1 MAKNWFLRPP
11 PSSIRIGMSMKGS
24 KVTVVGAGF
33 VGATAAQRIV
43 EKDLADVVLIDI
55 VEGLPQGKA
64 LDMMESAPVE
74 GFSSKIL
81 GTNRY
86 EDTAGSD
93 VIVITAGLARKPG
106 MSRDDLLFK
115 NAEIVGGI
123 VDACAKYSA
132 EAIIVMVTNP
142 LDVMTWLAQKKS
154 GFPCERVI
162 GMAGELDS
170 ARYAYFVAEA
180 VGCTPKDVKAVVLGG
195 HGDQMV
201 PVPQHTTVRDK
212 PISEILDA
220 AKIDAINQRARDGG
234 AEIVKLLKT
243 GSAYYAPSSSAVKM
257 VRAILGDTGEVIPSC
272 VYLKGAYGLKDVY
285 CGVPV
290 KLGRGGA
297 EQVVEIALTE
307 GQQKALHASAEDVR
321 QNFLKLKF

>member
-1 MAKNWFLRPP
+1 
-11 PSSIRIGMSMKGS
+11 MKKA

-33 VGATAAQRIV
+33 VGATAAQRLV
-43 EKDLADVVLIDI
+43 EKEIADVVLVDI
-55 VEGLPQGKA
+55 VDGLAQGKA

-123 VDACAKYSA
+123 VTECAKHSPGA
-132 EAIIVMVTNP
+132 VIVMVTNP
-142 LDVMTWLAQKKS
+142 LDVMTWLAWKKS
-154 GFPCERVI
+154 GFPAERVI

-170 ARYAYFVAEA
+170 ARYAYFLAEA
-180 VGCTPKDVKAVVLGG
+180 TGASPKDVKAIVLGG

-201 PVPQHTTVRDK
+201 PVPQHATVCGK
-212 PISEILDA
+212 PITELLDG
-220 AKIDAINQRARDGG
+220 AKIEAINQRARDGG

-243 GSAYYAPSSSAVKM
+243 GSAFYAPSSSAVKM
-257 VRAILGDTGEVIPSC
+257 VRAILQDTGEVIPAC
-272 VYLKGAYGLKDVY
+272 VYLKGPYGLNEVY

-290 KLGRGGA
+290 RLGRGGTK
-297 EQVVEIALTE
+297 QVVELPITE
-307 GQQKALHASAEDVR
+307 GQKKALHASADDVR
-321 QNFLKLKF
+321 QNFSKLKL

>member
-1 MAKNWFLRPP
+1 
-11 PSSIRIGMSMKGS
+11 MSNS

-64 LDMMESAPVE
+64 LDIMESAPVE
-74 GFSSKIL
+74 GFSSKIT
-81 GTNRY
+81 GSNSYR
-86 EDTAGSD
+86 DTAGSD

-123 VDACAKYSA
+123 VTECASYSPNT
-132 EAIIVMVTNP
+132 ILVMVTNP

-154 GFPCERVI
+154 GFPVERVI

-170 ARYAYFVAEA
+170 SRYAYFIAEKL
-180 VGCTPKDVKAVVLGG
+180 GCKPSEVKATVLGG

-201 PVPQHTTVRDK
+201 PVPELTLVRGK
-212 PISEILDA
+212 PITKLLDSA
-220 AKIDAINQRARDGG
+220 TIEAINQRTREGG

-257 VRAILGDTGEVIPSC
+257 VRAILKDTGEVIPSC
-272 VYLKGAYGLKDVY
+272 VYLKGQYGLSDVY
-285 CGVPV
+285 CGVPAE
-290 KLGRGGA
+290 LGRKG
-297 EQVVEIALTE
+297 VKKIIEIPVSDE
-307 GQQKALHASAEDVR
+307 ERKALHASAEDVR
-321 QNFLKLKF
+321 LNFLKLKI

>member
-1 MAKNWFLRPP
+1 
-11 PSSIRIGMSMKGS
+11 MKKA

-33 VGATAAQRIV
+33 VGATAAQRIL

-55 VEGLPQGKA
+55 VEGMPQGKA

-123 VDACAKYSA
+123 VNECARHSPGA
-132 EAIIVMVTNP
+132 VLLMVTNP
-142 LDVMTWLAQKKS
+142 LDVMTWLAKKKS
-154 GFPCERVI
+154 GFPYERVI

-170 ARYAYFVAEA
+170 SRYAYFVAEA
-180 VGCTPKDVKAVVLGG
+180 AGCAQKDVKALVLGG

-201 PVPQHTTVRDK
+201 PVPQHTTVRGR
-212 PISEILDA
+212 PVTEVLDGA
-220 AKIDAINQRARDGG
+220 TVEKINQRARDGG

-257 VRAILGDTGEVIPSC
+257 VRAILGDTGEVIPTC
-272 VYLKGAYGLKDVY
+272 VYLKGSYGLRDVY

-297 EQVVEIALTE
+297 QEVVEFALTAD
-307 GQQKALHASAEDVR
+307 QQKALHASAEDVR
-321 QNFLKLKF
+321 QNFLKLKI

>member
-1 MAKNWFLRPP
+1 MNKA
-11 PSSIRIGMSMKGS
+11 

-33 VGATAAQRIV
+33 VGATAAQRLV
-43 EKDLADVVLIDI
+43 EKEIADVVLVDV
-55 VEGLPQGKA
+55 VEGLAQGKA

-123 VDACAKYSA
+123 VTECAKYSPKA
-132 EAIIVMVTNP
+132 VLVMVTNP
-142 LDVMTWLAQKKS
+142 LDVMTWLAWKKS
-154 GFPCERVI
+154 GFLAERVI

-170 ARYAYFVAEA
+170 ARYAYFLSEATGVA
-180 VGCTPKDVKAVVLGG
+180 PKDVKAIVLGG

-201 PVPQHTTVRDK
+201 PVPQHATVQGK
-212 PISEILDA
+212 PITELLDSS
-220 AKIDAINQRARDGG
+220 KIEAINQRARDGG

-243 GSAYYAPSSSAVKM
+243 GSAFYAPSSSVVKM
-257 VRAILGDTGEVIPSC
+257 VRAILRDTGEIIPSC
-272 VYLKGAYGLKDVY
+272 VYLKGQYGLKDVY

-290 KLGRGGA
+290 RLGRGGA
-297 EQVVEIALTE
+297 KDVVELSITE
-307 GQQKALHASAEDVR
+307 GQKQALHASAEDVR
-321 QNFLKLKF
+321 QNFLKLKV

>member
-1 MAKNWFLRPP
+1 
-11 PSSIRIGMSMKGS
+11 MKYP

-33 VGATAAQRIV
+33 VGATTAQRLV
-43 EKDLADVVLIDI
+43 EKEIADVVLVDI
-55 VEGLPQGKA
+55 VDGLPQGKA
-64 LDMMESAPVE
+64 LDMMESAPIE

-81 GTNRY
+81 GTNLY

-123 VDACAKYSA
+123 VEACAKYSP
-132 EAIIVMVTNP
+132 EAVIVMVTNP
-142 LDVMTWLAQKKS
+142 LDVMTWLAWKKS
-154 GFPCERVI
+154 RFPAERVI

-170 ARYAYFVAEA
+170 ARYSYFLAEA
-180 VGCTPKDVKAVVLGG
+180 TGCAPKDVKAVVLGG

-201 PVPQHTTVRDK
+201 PVPELTKVRGK
-212 PISEILDA
+212 PVTKLLDSQV
-220 AKIDAINQRARDGG
+220 IEAINQRARDGG

-243 GSAYYAPSSSAVKM
+243 GSAFYAPSSSAVKM
-257 VRAILGDTGEVIPSC
+257 VRAILQNTGEVIPSC
-272 VYLKGAYGLKDVY
+272 VYLKGQYGLSEVY

-297 EQVVEIALTE
+297 KEVVELSLTE
-307 GQQKALHASAEDVR
+307 AQKKALHASAEDVR
-321 QNFLKLKF
+321 QNFLKLKMN

>member
-1 MAKNWFLRPP
+1 VKKA
-11 PSSIRIGMSMKGS
+11 

-33 VGATAAQRIV
+33 VGATAAQRLV
-43 EKDLADVVLIDI
+43 EKEIADVVLVDI
-55 VEGLPQGKA
+55 VDGLPQGKA
-64 LDMMESAPVE
+64 LDMMESASVE
-74 GFSSKIL
+74 GFSSKIV

-123 VDACAKYSA
+123 VDECAKYSP
-132 EAIIVMVTNP
+132 EAVIVMVTNP
-142 LDVMTWLAQKKS
+142 LDVMTWLAQKRS
-154 GFPCERVI
+154 GFPAERVI

-170 ARYAYFVAEA
+170 ARYAYFLAEA
-180 VGCTPKDVKAVVLGG
+180 TRCLPKDVKAIVLGG

-201 PVPQHTTVRDK
+201 PVPQHATVRGN
-212 PISEILDA
+212 PVTELLDA
-220 AKIDAINQRARDGG
+220 ATIEAINQRARDGG

-243 GSAYYAPSSSAVKM
+243 GSAFYAPSSSAVKM
-257 VRAILGDTGEVIPSC
+257 VRAILQDTGEVIPAC
-272 VYLKGAYGLKDVY
+272 VYLKGQYGLNEVY

-290 KLGRGGA
+290 KLGRGGVK
-297 EQVVEIALTE
+297 QVVEILITE
-307 GQQKALHASAEDVR
+307 EQRKALRASAEDVR
-321 QNFLKLKF
+321 QNFLKLKI

>member
-1 MAKNWFLRPP
+1 MAEF
-11 PSSIRIGMSMKGS
+11 

-74 GFSSKIL
+74 GFSSKIV

-123 VDACAKYSA
+123 VDESAKYSPK
-132 EAIIVMVTNP
+132 AIFVMVTNP
-142 LDVMTWLAQKKS
+142 LDVMTWLALKKS
-154 GFPCERVI
+154 GFPVERVI

-170 ARYAYFVAEA
+170 ARYAYFIADQL
-180 VGCTPKDVKAVVLGG
+180 GCQPADVKAMVLGG

-201 PVPQHTTVRDK
+201 PVPEQTTVQGK
-212 PISEILDA
+212 PITKLLDA
-220 AKIDAINQRARDGG
+220 TAIEAINQRTRDGG

-257 VRAILGDTGEVIPSC
+257 VRAILKDTGEIIPSC
-272 VYLKGAYGLKDVY
+272 VYLKGQYGLNDVY
-285 CGVPV
+285 CGVPA
-290 KLGRGGA
+290 KLGRSGVM
-297 EQVVEIALTE
+297 EIVEIPVTE
-307 GQQKALHASAEDVR
+307 EQKKALHASASDVR
-321 QNFLKLKF
+321 ANFEKLKL

>member
-1 MAKNWFLRPP
+1 MKN
-11 PSSIRIGMSMKGS
+11 

-33 VGATAAQRIV
+33 VGATTAQRLV
-43 EKDLADVVLIDI
+43 EKDIADVVLVDI

-64 LDMMESAPVE
+64 LDMMESASIE
-74 GFSSKIL
+74 GFSSKIA

-115 NAEIVGGI
+115 NAEIVAGI
-123 VDACAKYSA
+123 VEACAKHSP
-132 EAIIVMVTNP
+132 EAVIVMVTNP
-142 LDVMTWLAQKKS
+142 LDVMTWLAWKKS
-154 GFPCERVI
+154 GFPAERVI

-170 ARYAYFVAEA
+170 ARYSYFLAEET
-180 VGCTPKDVKAVVLGG
+180 GCSPKDVKAVVLGG

-201 PVPQHTTVRDK
+201 PVPQHATVRGK
-212 PISEILDA
+212 SVETLLDPA
-220 AKIDAINQRARDGG
+220 TIEKINQRARDGG

-243 GSAYYAPSSSAVKM
+243 GSAFYAPSSSAFRM
-257 VRAILGDTGEVIPSC
+257 VRAILQDTGEVIPSC
-272 VYLKGAYGLKDVY
+272 VYVKGAYGLKDVY

-297 EQVVEIALTE
+297 KEVVELSLTE
-307 GQQKALHASAEDVR
+307 AQKKALQESAEDVR
-321 QNFLKLKF
+321 QNFLKLKV

>member
-1 MAKNWFLRPP
+1 MGNP
-11 PSSIRIGMSMKGS
+11 

-33 VGATAAQRIV
+33 VGATTAQRLV
-43 EKDLADVVLIDI
+43 EKDIADVVLIDI

-64 LDMMESAPVE
+64 LDMMESAPIE
-74 GFSSKIL
+74 GFSSKIV

-123 VDACAKYSA
+123 VETCAKHSP
-132 EAIIVMVTNP
+132 EAVIVMVTNP
-142 LDVMTWLAQKKS
+142 LDVMTWLAWKKS
-154 GFPCERVI
+154 GFPAQRVI

-170 ARYAYFVAEA
+170 ARYAYFLAEA
-180 VGCTPKDVKAVVLGG
+180 TGCLPTEVKAVVLGG

-201 PVPQHTTVRDK
+201 PVPQHATVRGK
-212 PISEILDA
+212 PIETLLDPA
-220 AKIDAINQRARDGG
+220 TIEQINQRARDGG

-243 GSAYYAPSSSAVKM
+243 GSAFYAPSSSAVKM
-257 VRAILGDTGEVIPSC
+257 VRAILQDTGEIIPAC
-272 VYLKGAYGLKDVY
+272 VYMKGAYGLNEVY

-297 EQVVEIALTE
+297 REVVELSLTDA
-307 GQQKALHASAEDVR
+307 QKKALYASAEDVR
-321 QNFLKLKF
+321 QNFQKLRI

>member
-1 MAKNWFLRPP
+1 MQNF
-11 PSSIRIGMSMKGS
+11 

-43 EKDLADVVLIDI
+43 EKNLADVVLIDI

-64 LDMMESAPVE
+64 LDIMESAPVE
-74 GFSSKIL
+74 GFSSKII
-81 GTNRY
+81 GTNTY
-86 EDTAGSD
+86 QDTDGSD

-123 VDACAKYSA
+123 VTECARYSPKA
-132 EAIIVMVTNP
+132 VLVIVTNP

-154 GFPCERVI
+154 GFPVERVI

-170 ARYAYFVAEA
+170 SRYAYFIAEKL
-180 VGCTPKDVKAVVLGG
+180 GCKPSEVKAIVLGG

-201 PVPQHTTVRDK
+201 PVPELTTVSGK
-212 PISEILDA
+212 PITKLLDSA
-220 AKIDAINQRARDGG
+220 TIEAINQRTRDGG

-243 GSAYYAPSSSAVKM
+243 GSAYYAPSSSAVRM
-257 VRAILGDTGEVIPSC
+257 VRAILQDTGEVIPCC
-272 VYLKGAYGLKDVY
+272 VYLKGQYGVSDVY

-290 KLGRGGA
+290 ELGRMG
-297 EQVVEIALTE
+297 VKKIVEIPVSDGE
-307 GQQKALHASAEDVR
+307 RKALHASAEDVR
-321 QNFLKLKF
+321 VNFLKLKV